1 MNMKK
6 FKVISELVLFFVVFL
21 VVFFFL
27 PKENFFKEW
36 GGEEAAVYNI
46 AAQDLAKGLCPR
58 LEFSEEVYAAFQ
70 KVFAQGEADEH
81 WLAEFSRLVKKYS
94 RGKVR
99 IEAPCRGDLDV
110 PGVYFTLRF
119 GDMAQG
125 VKFTPEQPL
134 FSFQYPV
141 IAMQAR

>member
-1 MNMKK
+1 MKK
-6 FKVISELVLFFVVFL
+6 FTGASVLFFVFFSASVLFL
-21 VVFFFL
+21 FL
-27 PKENFFKEW
+27 PKENSFKEW

-58 LEFSEEVYAAFQ
+58 LGFSEEVYTACQ
-70 KVFAQGEADEH
+70 KVFAQGEADEK
-81 WLAEFSRLVKKYS
+81 WLAELSRLVKRFS
-94 RGKVR
+94 GGKVR

-110 PGVYFTLRF
+110 PGIYFTLRF

-125 VKFTPEQPL
+125 VKFTPEQP
-134 FSFQYPV
+134 FFRFQYPV